1 MMNKTNPPQR
11 PKRAQR
17 SDGRSTRAV
26 VLEAAGKVF
35 AERGFAEAT
44 SKEICERAGTNGAAV
59 NYYFGGKE
67 GLYEEVLIEAHRQML
82 SLEDLNR
89 IITSEA
95 TPEEKLRVFLKHI
108 IRTAMNASE
117 LWGIR
122 IFLREL
128 ASPSPF
134 VPKFITTAVFPKSQK
149 LRELIRD
156 ITGLPPDSPAMQRQP
171 PLSPSPAWGS
181 SSFRKSYAPSCFP
194 PLPAMR
200 RACLKTCWRI
210 CSAAFAPWGKR
221 PGRAFGIFGG
231 GGGNF
236 LEKVSPAPPKPS
248 PTPFKDF
255 PPYRIPLCSFPCG
268 GTACR
273 FWLIGNVLKVGP

>member
-210 CSAAFAPWGKR
+210 CSAAFAALG
-221 PGRAFGIFGG
+221 
-231 GGGNF
+231 
-236 LEKVSPAPPKPS
+236 E
-248 PTPFKDF
+248 
-255 PPYRIPLCSFPCG
+255 
-268 GTACR
+268 TAR
-273 FWLIGNVLKVGP
+273 

>member
-149 LRELIRD
+149 LRELIRTSRAFHR
-156 ITGLPPDSPAMQRQP
+156 IPRRCNGQP
-171 PLSPSPAWGS
+171 PLSPPAWGS
-181 SSFRKSYAPSCFP
+181 SSFRKKLRTLMLP

-221 PGRAFGIFGG
+221 PGRAFEIFEAGET
-231 GGGNF
+231 F
-236 LEKVSPAPPKPS
+236 
-248 PTPFKDF
+248 
-255 PPYRIPLCSFPCG
+255 
-268 GTACR
+268 
-273 FWLIGNVLKVGP
+273 

>member
-67 GLYEEVLIEAHRQML
+67 GLYEDVLIEAHRHML

-156 ITGLPPDSPAMQRQP
+156 ITGLPPDSPAMQRATALVALP
-171 PLSPSPAWGS
+171 CMGLIL
-181 SSFRKSYAPSCFP
+181 FP
-194 PLPAMR
+194 EKLRTLMLPATAGDAEGLLEDMLAYMLGGL
-200 RACLKTCWRI
+200 RAL
-210 CSAAFAPWGKR
+210 G
-221 PGRAFGIFGG
+221 
-231 GGGNF
+231 
-236 LEKVSPAPPKPS
+236 E
-248 PTPFKDF
+248 
-255 PPYRIPLCSFPCG
+255 
-268 GTACR
+268 TAR
-273 FWLIGNVLKVGP
+273 

>member
-89 IITSEA
+89 IIASEA
-95 TPEEKLRVFLKHI
+95 TPEEKLRVFLEHI

-156 ITGLPPDSPAMQRQP
+156 ITGLPPDSPAMQRATALVALP
-171 PLSPSPAWGS
+171 CMGLIL
-181 SSFRKSYAPSCFP
+181 FP
-194 PLPAMR
+194 EKLRTLMLPATGR
-200 RACLKTCWRI
+200 RCGGPALKTCWRI
-210 CSAAFAPWGKR
+210 CSGGLPRLGETAR
-221 PGRAFGIFGG
+221 RMFGIWR

-236 LEKVSPAPPKPS
+236 LRSFPRPLQTS
-248 PTPFKDF
+248 PTPFKDV
-255 PPYRIPLCSFPCG
+255 PPYLTLFAAFPAAESLAAFG
-268 GTACR
+268 
-273 FWLIGNVLKVGP
+273 

>member
-149 LRELIRD
+149 LREQKCKRNFPVRKLWKLQPQKREQKWLRQMLKLERKKFRRRMHRRISQKILSRHLS
-156 ITGLPPDSPAMQRQP
+156 TGCTTCAWNGNRI
-171 PLSPSPAWGS
+171 LSA
-181 SSFRKSYAPSCFP
+181 
-194 PLPAMR
+194 
-200 RACLKTCWRI
+200 
-210 CSAAFAPWGKR
+210 
-221 PGRAFGIFGG
+221 
-231 GGGNF
+231 
-236 LEKVSPAPPKPS
+236 
-248 PTPFKDF
+248 
-255 PPYRIPLCSFPCG
+255 
-268 GTACR
+268 
-273 FWLIGNVLKVGP
+273 

>member
-1 MMNKTNPPQR
+1 MTNNTKTSQR
-11 PKRAQR
+11 PKRAQC

-44 SKEICERAGTNGAAV
+44 SKEICERAGANGAAV

-89 IITSEA
+89 IIASEA
-95 TPEEKLRVFLKHI
+95 TPEEKLRVFLEHI

-134 VPKFITTAVFPKSQK
+134 VPKFVTMAALPKSRK
-149 LRELIRD
+149 IRELVQD
-156 ITGLPPDSPAMQRQP
+156 ITGLPPDSPAVQRATAFVAIP
-171 PLSPSPAWGS
+171 CMGLIL
-181 SSFRKSYAPSCFP
+181 FP
-194 PLPAMR
+194 EKLRTVILPDTAADAQGLLEDMLAYMLGGL
-200 RACLKTCWRI
+200 RALGET
-210 CSAAFAPWGKR
+210 
-221 PGRAFGIFGG
+221 GR
-231 GGGNF
+231 
-236 LEKVSPAPPKPS
+236 
-248 PTPFKDF
+248 
-255 PPYRIPLCSFPCG
+255 
-268 GTACR
+268 
-273 FWLIGNVLKVGP
+273 

>member
-1 MMNKTNPPQR
+1 MNKTNPPQR

-156 ITGLPPDSPAMQRQP
+156 ITGLPPDSPAMQRATALVALP
-171 PLSPSPAWGS
+171 CMGLIL
-181 SSFRKSYAPSCFP
+181 FRKATHLM
-194 PLPAMR
+194 LPATAGDAE
-200 RACLKTCWRI
+200 ACLKTCWRI
-210 CSAAFAPWGKR
+210 CRRLRAWGKR
-221 PGRAFGIFGG
+221 PGRALTFEGR
-231 GGGNF
+231 GNF
-236 LEKVSPAPPKPS
+236 QKVSPPPPNL

>member
-89 IITSEA
+89 IIASEA
-95 TPEEKLRVFLKHI
+95 TPEEKLRVFLEHI

-156 ITGLPPDSPAMQRQP
+156 ITGLPPDSPAMQRATALVALPCMGLILFPEKLRTLMLPATAGDAEGLLEDMLAYMLGGLRAWGETARLGIWYLEGAGETFSRKFPPP
-171 PLSPSPAWGS
+171 PLQ
-181 SSFRKSYAPSCFP
+181 
-194 PLPAMR
+194 
-200 RACLKTCWRI
+200 T
-210 CSAAFAPWGKR
+210 
-221 PGRAFGIFGG
+221 
-231 GGGNF
+231 
-236 LEKVSPAPPKPS
+236 S
-248 PTPFKDF
+248 PTPFKDV

-268 GTACR
+268 GITCR
-273 FWLIGNVLKVGP
+273 FWLIGNVF

>member
-117 LWGIR
+117 LWGSGYSR
-122 IFLREL
+122 ANWLALALRAQIHHNGGIPEI
-128 ASPSPF
+128 PETPG
-134 VPKFITTAVFPKSQK
+134 TDT
-149 LRELIRD
+149 D
-156 ITGLPPDSPAMQRQP
+156 ITGLPPDSRRCNGQP
-171 PLSPSPAWGS
+171 PCRPPCMGLIL
-181 SSFRKSYAPSCFP
+181 FRKATHPHASAT
-194 PLPAMR
+194 AGD
-200 RACLKTCWRI
+200 AGVCLKTCWRI
-210 CSAAFAPWGKR
+210 CWR
-221 PGRAFGIFGG
+221 PSRL
-231 GGGNF
+231 GGNG
-236 LEKVSPAPPKPS
+236 P
-248 PTPFKDF
+248 
-255 PPYRIPLCSFPCG
+255 
-268 GTACR
+268 
-273 FWLIGNVLKVGP
+273 VGI

>member
-1 MMNKTNPPQR
+1 MKNKNNPPQR

-67 GLYEEVLIEAHRQML
+67 GLYEEVLIEAHQQML

-156 ITGLPPDSPAMQRQP
+156 ITGLPPDSPAMQRATALVALP
-171 PLSPSPAWGS
+171 CMGLILFPEKLRPLM
-181 SSFRKSYAPSCFP
+181 
-194 PLPAMR
+194 LPATAGDAEGLLEDMLAYMLGGL
-200 RACLKTCWRI
+200 RAL
-210 CSAAFAPWGKR
+210 G
-221 PGRAFGIFGG
+221 
-231 GGGNF
+231 
-236 LEKVSPAPPKPS
+236 E
-248 PTPFKDF
+248 
-255 PPYRIPLCSFPCG
+255 
-268 GTACR
+268 TAR
-273 FWLIGNVLKVGP
+273 

>member
-89 IITSEA
+89 IIASEA
-95 TPEEKLRVFLKHI
+95 TPEEKLRVFLEHI

-156 ITGLPPDSPAMQRQP
+156 ITGLPPDSPAMQRATVRP
-171 PLSPSPAWGS
+171 PRPESNTPMGRSLSSIPRSPLNL
-181 SSFRKSYAPSCFP
+181 YALAAS
-194 PLPAMR
+194 
-200 RACLKTCWRI
+200 RACAIATQ
-210 CSAAFAPWGKR
+210 
-221 PGRAFGIFGG
+221 
-231 GGGNF
+231 
-236 LEKVSPAPPKPS
+236 PS
-248 PTPFKDF
+248 TTLP
-255 PPYRIPLCSFPCG
+255 R
-268 GTACR
+268 
-273 FWLIGNVLKVGP
+273 VM

>member
-95 TPEEKLRVFLKHI
+95 TPEEKLRVFLEHI

-156 ITGLPPDSPAMQRQP
+156 ITGLPPDSPAMQRATALVALP
-171 PLSPSPAWGS
+171 CMGLIL
-181 SSFRKSYAPSCFP
+181 FP
-194 PLPAMR
+194 EKLRTPMAMR

-221 PGRAFGIFGG
+221 PGRTFGI
-231 GGGNF
+231 
-236 LEKVSPAPPKPS
+236 LEGRGKLSGESFPRPLQTS

-255 PPYRIPLCSFPCG
+255 PPY
-268 GTACR
+268 
-273 FWLIGNVLKVGP
+273 

>member
-95 TPEEKLRVFLKHI
+95 TPEEKLRVFLEHI
-108 IRTAMNASE
+108 IRTA
-117 LWGIR
+117 
-122 IFLREL
+122 
-128 ASPSPF
+128 
-134 VPKFITTAVFPKSQK
+134 
-149 LRELIRD
+149 
-156 ITGLPPDSPAMQRQP
+156 
-171 PLSPSPAWGS
+171 
-181 SSFRKSYAPSCFP
+181 
-194 PLPAMR
+194 
-200 RACLKTCWRI
+200 
-210 CSAAFAPWGKR
+210 
-221 PGRAFGIFGG
+221 
-231 GGGNF
+231 
-236 LEKVSPAPPKPS
+236 
-248 PTPFKDF
+248 
-255 PPYRIPLCSFPCG
+255 
-268 GTACR
+268 
-273 FWLIGNVLKVGP
+273 

>member
-1 MMNKTNPPQR
+1 MSGFARREQLV
-11 PKRAQR
+11 AV
-17 SDGRSTRAV
+17 GRS
-26 VLEAAGKVF
+26 LF
-35 AERGFAEAT
+35 AEKGFGAT
-44 SKEICERAGTNGAAV
+44 SVEEIAARAKV
-59 NYYFGGKE
+59 SKPVIYEHFGGKE

-156 ITGLPPDSPAMQRQP
+156 ITGLPPDSPAMQRATALVALP
-171 PLSPSPAWGS
+171 CMGLIL
-181 SSFRKSYAPSCFP
+181 FP
-194 PLPAMR
+194 EKLRTLMLPATAGDAEGLLEDMLAYMLGGL
-200 RACLKTCWRI
+200 RAL
-210 CSAAFAPWGKR
+210 G
-221 PGRAFGIFGG
+221 
-231 GGGNF
+231 
-236 LEKVSPAPPKPS
+236 E
-248 PTPFKDF
+248 
-255 PPYRIPLCSFPCG
+255 
-268 GTACR
+268 TAR
-273 FWLIGNVLKVGP
+273 

>member
-67 GLYEEVLIEAHRQML
+67 GLDEEVLIEAHRQML

-134 VPKFITTAVFPKSQK
+134 VPS
-149 LRELIRD
+149 IRS
-156 ITGLPPDSPAMQRQP
+156 L
-171 PLSPSPAWGS
+171 
-181 SSFRKSYAPSCFP
+181 
-194 PLPAMR
+194 
-200 RACLKTCWRI
+200 
-210 CSAAFAPWGKR
+210 
-221 PGRAFGIFGG
+221 
-231 GGGNF
+231 
-236 LEKVSPAPPKPS
+236 
-248 PTPFKDF
+248 
-255 PPYRIPLCSFPCG
+255 
-268 GTACR
+268 
-273 FWLIGNVLKVGP
+273 